1 MDSSDEQSAT
11 APTAGLDAL
20 QLGRYR
26 RDGYLVV
33 PGAFSSTEVAAMQA
47 DADFIL
53 ELVVNSS
60 LANGR
65 HSGRLDLR
73 RARDGTV
80 VVRKIQPIADLGLGL
95 ARFAADERLLGPLA
109 ALMADRPVLME
120 EKLNYKQPLT
130 GLSAEQ
136 LAVFRTPKDDDRFP
150 VHNDWA
156 YYKHNDYPPE
166 IVSSAIALDDCGTHN
181 GTIEVFPGTQQCH
194 IEHLRVRNGLEVPP
208 GSVDAATATPVVAG
222 AGAVMFFHSRLVHT
236 SAPNR
241 SGAPRRVMIFSHFPE
256 AAGLGFDIRNG
267 PIRLRE
273 SPWEW
278 RYQRLR
284 DGGEYVDAFRLNPI
298 ERPARPL
305 PTP

>member
-1 MDSSDEQSAT
+1 MDSCGEHS
-11 APTAGLDAL
+11 AGLDAA
-20 QLGRYR
+20 QLARYQ

-33 PGAFSSTEVAAMQA
+33 PGAFSPAEVAAMRA

-60 LANGR
+60 LANAR
-65 HSGRLDLR
+65 HSRRLDLR
-73 RARDGTV
+73 RTQNGTV
-80 VVRKIQPIADLGLGL
+80 VVRKIQPIADLGLSL

-109 ALMADRPVLME
+109 AIMGDRPALME
-120 EKLNYKQPLT
+120 EKLNYKQPLA
-130 GLSAEQ
+130 GLRAEQ
-136 LAVFRTPKDDDRFP
+136 LAVFRTPADDDRFP

-156 YYKHNDYPPE
+156 YYKHNDYPPAV
-166 IVSSAIALDDCGTHN
+166 VSSAIALDDCGEHN
-181 GTIEVFPGTQQCH
+181 GTIEVFPGTHERH
-194 IEHLRVRNGLEVPP
+194 IEHMRVRNGLEVPP
-208 GSVDAATATPVVAG
+208 GSVDAATATPIVAG

-241 SGAPRRVMIFSHFPE
+241 SGAPRRMMIFSHFPE

-267 PIRLRE
+267 PNRLRE

-284 DGGEYVDAFRLNPI
+284 DSGEYVDGFRLNAA

-305 PTP
+305 ASA